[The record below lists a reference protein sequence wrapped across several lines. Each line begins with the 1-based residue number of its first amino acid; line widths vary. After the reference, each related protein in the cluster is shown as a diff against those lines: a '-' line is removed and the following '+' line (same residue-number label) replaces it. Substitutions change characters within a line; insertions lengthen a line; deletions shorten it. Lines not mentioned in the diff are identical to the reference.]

1 MARRDYDI
9 GSPSEEVSRV
19 NAGTPREIDLHGKN
33 VYQARIAIDAA
44 LRRAGAEAYRIRVI
58 HGYHGG
64 GALRALVDSYAD
76 HPRVRRVERGANEG
90 SAELVLREYR

>member
-44 LRRAGAEAYRIRVI
+44 LRRAGGDVYRLRLV
-58 HGYHGG
+58 HGYHNG
-64 GALRALVDSYAD
+64 GALMRMIAETYPR
-76 HPRVRRVERGANEG
+76 HPRVLRLVRVGDGAT
-90 SAELVLREYR
+90 ELVLREL